1 MATVYNNFNSSSGFA
16 AIRPFG
22 GTSVCNVNAGTAYVK
37 AGNGFLRGLTVST
50 STFGIMDIYDGTSFA
65 GNLMYSSIVLT
76 KGTNFDLQGSMFTTG
91 LFVNLNGA
99 GNITIR
105 FN

>member
-1 MATVYNNFNSSSGFA
+1 MATVYNNLNSSSGFA

-37 AGNGFLRGLTVST
+37 AGNGFLRGLTVNT
-50 STFGIMDIYDGTSFA
+50 STVGIMDIYDGTSFA
-65 GNLMYSSIVLT
+65 GNVMYSSLVLT
-76 KGTNFDLQGSMFTTG
+76 TGQTIDLQGSMFTTG
-91 LFVNLNGA
+91 LFVNVVA
-99 GNITIR
+99 GNVTIR